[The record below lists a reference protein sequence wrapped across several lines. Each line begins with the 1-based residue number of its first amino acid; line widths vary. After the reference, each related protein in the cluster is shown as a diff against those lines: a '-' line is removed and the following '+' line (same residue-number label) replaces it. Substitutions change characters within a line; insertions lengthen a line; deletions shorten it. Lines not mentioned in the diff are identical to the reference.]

1 MKSQPTEQAI
11 ELRRQ
16 PLELTLCGVLLALV
30 VVTFAQ
36 VLFRYVLQIS
46 LSWSEEAARFLLMWL
61 ASLSAAYA
69 FKTRSHF
76 ALRFVVDRLAPAAQ
90 RRVQMLVTA
99 VVVAFLG
106 VFAWQALKFTLEVR
120 TMVAPATGISM
131 AIPYSSA
138 FVGTSLMLYYVV
150 RQALRP
156 DEETAPGPGP

>member
-1 MKSQPTEQAI
+1 MKSPPTD
-11 ELRRQ
+11 LRRQ
-16 PLELTLCGVLLALV
+16 PLELALCAILLALV
-30 VVTFAQ
+30 TVTFAQ
-36 VLFRYVLQIS
+36 VIFRYVLQMS
-46 LSWSEEAARFLLMWL
+46 LSWSEEAARFLLMWM

-76 ALRFVVDRLAPAAQ
+76 ALRFVVDRLAPTAQ
-90 RRVQMLVTA
+90 RRVEMLVTA
-99 VVVAFLG
+99 VVITFLG

-138 FVGTSLMLYYVV
+138 FVGTVLMLYYVV

-156 DEETAPGPGP
+156 VEEPDPGSGH

>member
-1 MKSQPTEQAI
+1 MRSQPTESANQ
-11 ELRRQ
+11 LRRQ
-16 PLELTLCGVLLALV
+16 PLESILCLILVALV
-30 VVTFAQ
+30 AVTFSQ
-36 VLFRYVLQIS
+36 VLFRYVLQTS
-46 LSWSEEAARFLLMWL
+46 LSWSEETARFLLMWL

-76 ALRFVVDRLAPAAQ
+76 ALRFLVERLAPGAQ
-90 RRVQMLVTA
+90 RWVERLVTA

-106 VFAWQALKFTLEVR
+106 VFAWQALRFTLEVR

-138 FVGTSLMLYYVV
+138 FVGTLLMLYYVA

-156 DEETAPGPGP
+156 DEEPAPGPGP

>member
-1 MKSQPTEQAI
+1 MKSQPTERAI
-11 ELRRQ
+11 EWGRQ
-16 PLELTLCGVLLALV
+16 PLELTLCVILLALV
-30 VVTFAQ
+30 GVTFAQ
-36 VLFRYVLQIS
+36 VLFRYVLQMS
-46 LSWSEEAARFLLMWL
+46 LSWSEEVARFLLMWL

-76 ALRFVVDRLAPAAQ
+76 ALRFVVDRLAPTTQ
-90 RRVQMLVTA
+90 RRVEMLVTA
-99 VVVAFLG
+99 VVIAFLG

-138 FVGTSLMLYYVV
+138 FVGTVLMLYYVV

-156 DEETAPGPGP
+156 DEEPASSPGH

>member
-11 ELRRQ
+11 EWGRQ
-16 PLELTLCGVLLALV
+16 PLELTLCVILLALV
-30 VVTFAQ
+30 GVTFAQ
-36 VLFRYVLQIS
+36 VLFRYVLQMS
-46 LSWSEEAARFLLMWL
+46 LSWSEEVARFLLMWL

-76 ALRFVVDRLAPAAQ
+76 ALRFVVDRLAPTTQ
-90 RRVQMLVTA
+90 RRVEMLVTA
-99 VVVAFLG
+99 VVISFLG

-138 FVGTSLMLYYVV
+138 FVGTVLMLYYVV

-156 DEETAPGPGP
+156 DEEPVSSPGH

>member
-1 MKSQPTEQAI
+1 MRSQPTEPPP

-16 PLELTLCGVLLALV
+16 PLELTLCVILLALV
-30 VVTFAQ
+30 AVTFAQ
-36 VLFRYVLQIS
+36 VLFRYVLQMS
-46 LSWSEEAARFLLMWL
+46 LSWSEESARFLLMWL

-76 ALRFVVDRLAPAAQ
+76 ALRFIVDRLAPTTR
-90 RRVQMLVTA
+90 RRVETLVTA
-99 VVVAFLG
+99 VVIVFLA

-120 TMVAPATGISM
+120 TVVAPATGISM

-138 FVGTSLMLYYVV
+138 FVGTLLMLYYVV

-156 DEETAPGPGP
+156 DEEPVPGPGP

>member
-1 MKSQPTEQAI
+1 MKSQPTEQATG
-11 ELRRQ
+11 LSRQ
-16 PLELTLCGVLLALV
+16 PLELTLCAILLALV
-30 VVTFAQ
+30 AVTFAQ
-36 VLFRYVLQIS
+36 VLCRYVLLMS
-46 LSWSEEAARFLLMWL
+46 LSWSAEAARFLLMWM

-76 ALRFVVDRLAPAAQ
+76 ALRFVVDRLAPTAQ
-90 RRVQMLVTA
+90 RRVEMLVTA
-99 VVVAFLG
+99 VVIAFLG

-138 FVGTSLMLYYVV
+138 FVGTVLMLYYVV

-156 DEETAPGPGP
+156 DEEPAPTPGH

>member
-1 MKSQPTEQAI
+1 MKSPPTEQTI

-16 PLELTLCGVLLALV
+16 PLELALCAILLALV
-30 VVTFAQ
+30 GVTFAQ
-36 VLFRYVLQIS
+36 VLFRYVLQMS
-46 LSWSEEAARFLLMWL
+46 LSWSEEAARFLLMWM

-76 ALRFVVDRLAPAAQ
+76 ALRFVVDRLAPTAQ
-90 RRVQMLVTA
+90 RRVEMLVTA
-99 VVVAFLG
+99 VVITFLG

-138 FVGTSLMLYYVV
+138 FVGTVLMLYYVV

-156 DEETAPGPGP
+156 DEDAAPSPGH